1 MNFKED
7 KMKVNQV
14 DPRAYKSAKE
24 VRAPEDLGSLSA
36 EERERLRLLGL
47 DEALPHEGEYVQVD
61 AKPILCRKKVEG
73 LELQP
78 ITQALKSFDKIGD
91 YLWRAVSAEK
101 DEFTKAAAEDL
112 DDGYFIR
119 VLPGYKLVYPVQ
131 TCLYIR
137 TDSVAQKVHNIV
149 IVEEGAELNLIT
161 SCSVHPHI
169 GSALHIGISEF
180 YVKRGGKLTF
190 TMVHMWGEKTAVRP
204 RTGIIVEEGGT
215 YISTYVSLFPV
226 KSIQTAPICRLTGVN
241 ARASFVS
248 IIANHPDSH
257 VDIGGEVHLEAD
269 GTRTEIISRNVVYG
283 GTNIARGKIVAK
295 APKVKGHL
303 ECQGLMLSDEGLMMA
318 IPELDSN
325 YSDVELTH
333 EAAVGKIAREEVEY
347 LMARGLNEDEATSLI
362 VKGFLSVKIEGLSPE
377 LQKQIDKTLEL
388 AKLGF

>member
-1 MNFKED
+1 MAEK
-7 KMKVNQV
+7 KV
-14 DPRAYKSAKE
+14 DPKAFKSAKE
-24 VRAPEDLGSLSA
+24 TRVVEDLSQLSP
-36 EERERLRLLGL
+36 EERERLKLLGL
-47 DEALPHEGEYVQVD
+47 DENIPHEGEFVQVD

-73 LELQP
+73 LEVMP
-78 ITQALKSFDKIGD
+78 ITQALKTFDKIGD
-91 YLWRAVSAEK
+91 YLWKVVSPEK
-101 DEFTKAAAEDL
+101 DEFTRAVAEDL

-131 TCLYIR
+131 TCLYIKS
-137 TDSVAQKVHNIV
+137 DKISQKVHNIV

-169 GSALHIGISEF
+169 NSALHIGISEF
-180 YVKRGGKLTF
+180 YIKKGGKLTF
-190 TMVHMWGEKTAVRP
+190 TMVHMWGEKIAVRP

-226 KSIQTAPICRLTGVN
+226 NTIQTSPVCRLVGED
-241 ARASFVS
+241 AKASFVS
-248 IIANHPDSH
+248 IIVNYPDSH
-257 VDIGGEVHLEAD
+257 LDIGGEVHLEAEN
-269 GTRTEIISRNVVYG
+269 TRTEIISRNVVYG
-283 GTNIARGKIVAK
+283 GVNIARGKIVAK

-303 ECQGLMLSDEGLMMA
+303 ECQGLMLSDKGLMMA
-318 IPELDSN
+318 IPELDSY

-347 LMARGLNEDEATSLI
+347 LMARGLNEQEATSLI
-362 VKGFLSVKIEGLSPE
+362 VKGFLSVKIDGLSPE